1 MESLFLPLAHLRFV
15 GNRLDVRRN
24 PQALQILYPFLSLN
38 LTSKSIS
45 MNRSRNRFCLCLFI
59 LSLLPVVNSSTTAQQ
74 IQVEAD
80 SRYGGVTWMQNSAEY
95 VLLSQQT
102 YRAATQQLVAGLQD
116 RKWSADEVQVVE
128 GGYEEYPP
136 AVILDV
142 DETVLD
148 NSAFNARN
156 IRHGTQYTTE
166 SWNAWCQEGR
176 ADVIPGANEFI
187 KSAEG
192 LGVKI
197 FYLTNRVDE
206 VKEATIKNLK
216 ELGFHANESN
226 VLTKNDEA
234 GRGDDKISRRAM
246 VAKEHR
252 IVLLIGDSMSDL
264 CSGMDVP
271 DTKRRNEV
279 SNQKTELLGSRWIML
294 PNPVYGSWQRAL
306 PSGAKALKTKEQ

>member
-1 MESLFLPLAHLRFV
+1 MNHSPLRICLSFLL
-15 GNRLDVRRN
+15 
-24 PQALQILYPFLSLN
+24 
-38 LTSKSIS
+38 LTLVAVANSK
-45 MNRSRNRFCLCLFI
+45 
-59 LSLLPVVNSSTTAQQ
+59 TTAQQ
-74 IQVEAD
+74 IHVEAD

-95 VLLSQQT
+95 VLLTQQT
-102 YRAATQQLVAGLQD
+102 YRAATLQLVFGLQD
-116 RKWSADEVQVVE
+116 RKWSADEVQVIE
-128 GGYEEYPP
+128 GGYEDKPP

-156 IRHGTQYTTE
+156 ILHGTQYTTE
-166 SWNAWCQEGR
+166 SWNAWCQEGK
-176 ADVIPGANEFI
+176 AEAIPGALEFI

-192 LGVKI
+192 LGVKVI
-197 FYLTNRVDE
+197 YLTNRVDE
-206 VKEATIKNLK
+206 VKEATIKNLN
-216 ELGFHANESN
+216 ELGFQSDEAN

-246 VAKEHR
+246 VAKEYR

-271 DTKRRNEV
+271 NTKRRNEV
-279 SNQKTELLGSRWIML
+279 SKQKTELLGSRWIML

-306 PSGAKALKTKEQ
+306 PAGAKALKTKE